1 MNSRSAFALSDRN
14 RKRDASI
21 GSETL
26 IPKPNLN
33 FSNLKR
39 TDDLIFETFINENKK
54 NNHIKIKCQRQGT
67 FQDKDQ
73 TLLNSTQQNEEQ
85 SPIVSLFNPTKSSLN
100 KMQSS
105 LNKTNTSHFQKTAKF
120 KDENKKMSVDSLK
133 QSEPTDK

>member
-1 MNSRSAFALSDRN
+1 MNSRTEFVSSDRN
-14 RKRDASI
+14 RKRDVSI

-100 KMQSS
+100 KMQCS